1 MNSQIRTKKTWQRHL
16 PQRAKRVQRD
26 YYSNQKNTNT
36 KKVVRI
42 IWIIVAILAIQSIFQ
57 APYFKVDQI
66 EIAGNQ
72 DLSYDEVYETV
83 SNELTA
89 SRFLVF
95 KNNNY
100 FLLKTEPIEDILVE
114 KYNLDQATLD
124 KDLPDKLLV
133 TLKEK
138 ISHFIW
144 QKDDSLYLLGAKG
157 RLNRQIGAIDEKY
170 LILADNRD
178 HRPTGEQIFD
188 ENEINVI
195 NQIYIRWNDL
205 ISDKAKLQKIVIYN
219 DWALELYTD
228 VGYHVKIDR
237 DVDIVEQI
245 NILNRVLT
253 ETIGG
258 VDIDY
263 IDVRFGD
270 KVYFK

>member
-170 LILADNRD
+170 LI
-178 HRPTGEQIFD
+178 
-188 ENEINVI
+188 
-195 NQIYIRWNDL
+195 
-205 ISDKAKLQKIVIYN
+205 
-219 DWALELYTD
+219 
-228 VGYHVKIDR
+228 
-237 DVDIVEQI
+237 
-245 NILNRVLT
+245 
-253 ETIGG
+253 
-258 VDIDY
+258 
-263 IDVRFGD
+263 
-270 KVYFK
+270 